1 MVVPS
6 VLTRLPSVVQEV
18 EAAAEAVATA
28 ADVEVI
34 KLLVVEGEA
43 MAEVEEDTVRM
54 IYSTSV
60 GFANGRRWRRRV

>member
-1 MVVPS
+1 MVVPF
-6 VLTRLPSVVQEV
+6 VLTRLPSVAQEV

-43 MAEVEEDTVRM
+43 IAEVEEDTVRM
-54 IYSTSV
+54 VYRTSV
-60 GFANGRRWRRRV
+60 GLANGRRWRWRV